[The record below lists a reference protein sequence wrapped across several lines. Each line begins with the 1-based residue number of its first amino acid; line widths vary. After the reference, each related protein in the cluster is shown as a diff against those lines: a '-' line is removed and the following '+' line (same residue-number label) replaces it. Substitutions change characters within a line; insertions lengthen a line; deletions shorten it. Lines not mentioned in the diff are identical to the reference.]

1 MDDGIRGGELRGAG
15 PAAVLHAED
24 VERKRRRADGNDA
37 VFADDAVLF
46 ASADEFT
53 GKEQQRAA
61 AAIDQNKL
69 VDGSAG
75 VVLRRIDRTTVAG
88 ALQDLCALLSD
99 GHFAGRETSSRVRK
113 GLVSWPWELTTGK
126 MEMFS

>member
-37 VFADDAVLF
+37 VFADDAVVF

-75 VVLRRIDRTTVAG
+75 GVLRRIERTTVAG
-88 ALQDLCALLSD
+88 ARPGVGGMRSD
-99 GHFAGRETSSRVRK
+99 
-113 GLVSWPWELTTGK
+113 
-126 MEMFS
+126 